1 MNTRLTTG
9 CKALL
14 LGGLICLSTWALA
27 LPSPKDIQASVDAG
41 QFAQAETQLREV
53 LREKP
58 NSARAHYELAQ
69 VLAREGRYI
78 EAQVALR
85 QAQKLEPS
93 LKFAASPDQFNALM
107 RKLEAQTHMP
117 ASSLDASGAVS
128 PAPGAATTPAAPAQ
142 PQVTPPGHRCT
153 ASGPSGTPRTVG
165 GQFHALGLAAAR
177 RRRDRRRGDVDAPR
191 RQRPAHPG
199 AAPPLEP
206 QGFGRDYTPAPAY
219 PNYPNYPNYPGYSGS
234 PSAASNGMGSMVR
247 GAVIGG
253 LAGAAAGY
261 ALGKVLEDD
270 HPTASPSA
278 TSGAG
283 SPPLDALP
291 DRPDLGNF
299 DVGTGNGWDNADA
312 GGGGDD
318 NNW

>member
-58 NSARAHYELAQ
+58 TSARAHYELGQ

-117 ASSLDASGAVS
+117 ATSLDASGAVS
-128 PAPGAATTPAAPAQ
+128 PAPGAVTTPAAPAQ
-142 PQVTPPGHRCT
+142 PQVTHPVT
-153 ASGPSGTPRTVG
+153 A
-165 GQFHALGLAAAR
+165 
-177 RRRDRRRGDVDAPR
+177 AP
-191 RQRPAHPG
+191 QMAPVAHPAPSAGSSMPWGWLLLG
-199 AAPPLEP
+199 AGVVAAVAMWMRRAATTQRIPAQPYPQEP
-206 QGFGRDYTPAPAY
+206 QGFGRDYNPASSHPNY
-219 PNYPNYPNYPGYSGS
+219 TPNYPSYPGATGGS
-234 PSAASNGMGSMVR
+234 GMGSMVK
-247 GAVIGG
+247 GAVVGG

-270 HPTASPSA
+270 HPVASAHTPATPSA
-278 TSGAG
+278 GYT
-283 SPPLDALP
+283 PLDAQP

-299 DVGTGNGWDNADA
+299 DVGAGNGWDNADA
-312 GGGGDD
+312 SGGGGDD
-318 NNW
+318 QW